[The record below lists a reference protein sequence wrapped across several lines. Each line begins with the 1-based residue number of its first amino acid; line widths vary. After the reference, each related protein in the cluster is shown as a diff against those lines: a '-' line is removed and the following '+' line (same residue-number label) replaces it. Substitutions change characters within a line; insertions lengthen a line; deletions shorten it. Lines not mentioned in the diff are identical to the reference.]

1 VFIAAAGSSN
11 ILQFMITRTWRS
23 ALPSAGTNRIYSC
36 DFVWNGAPAAGRA
49 SRGCITVKFLTALLC
64 LLPFSHAFPA
74 LLLRETFD
82 YTNGPL
88 TVVSGG
94 AWSQHSG
101 NTANQ
106 VNVASGEAQ
115 LTSGE
120 SEDVNRAFLGQPF
133 PTNGATRV
141 FYARF
146 TARFTSLPS
155 AGGAWFAAFKDGS
168 DTGFRARIFALTSG
182 AINGQFR
189 LGLSA
194 TTNSA
199 ATVTNTTDLA
209 LNTPFTV
216 VLRLANTNSAATLWL
231 NPASEGDP
239 SIATTEAASPFT
251 VAAFAFRQNT
261 GMGTLTIDDLVV
273 APTFAE
279 ATAAASLVT
288 PFLETEPPSQI
299 VPRGS
304 NVVFTAAASGAAPL
318 RYQWLFNEQ
327 PVPGATNTAL
337 ALTNLALAAH
347 GNYRIAV
354 TNVFG
359 TMTSAPA
366 LLNVSIT
373 MTGATNVA
381 LTLLNYNA
389 HGAAIPDWSTNSPQV
404 QAIGQ
409 QVQFLDPD
417 IITFQEIP
425 MTNSG
430 WTQMTNFVT
439 AFRPGYYLATN
450 SGHDGFIRSVILSR
464 FPITRSAKWLD
475 GIPLTSFGDSGFFT
489 RDLFEAEIA
498 VPGWPQPLHVFTTH
512 LKSGQADDETLK
524 RAAEARAISNFF
536 ANTFRPA
543 NPLRPYL
550 LTGDMNEDVNNP
562 PDGGAALPTL
572 ANLPTDLRI
581 ATPLNPQSGSHLTF
595 SIRATSLTRRY
606 DYVLPNA
613 LLFTNLLDGQIFRT
627 DLATNISPALPGDAT
642 NASDHLPVFVR
653 FQNPY
658 AVPPRIFSFNMS
670 NAVVR
675 MNWSAVPGGR
685 YRVEASTNL
694 PAWTPLATNLLATNE
709 VLSFTTNASG
719 AARFLRVRTEP

>member
-1 VFIAAAGSSN
+1 
-11 ILQFMITRTWRS
+11 
-23 ALPSAGTNRIYSC
+23 
-36 DFVWNGAPAAGRA
+36 VWNGAPVACRA
-49 SRGCITVKFLTALLC
+49 SRGCITLKFLAAFLC

-82 YTNGPL
+82 YTNGVL

-94 AWSQHSG
+94 AWAQHSG

-106 VNVASGEAQ
+106 VNVTGGEVQ

-120 SEDVNRAFLGQPF
+120 SEDVNRPILGQPF
-133 PTNGATRV
+133 PTNGATRI

-168 DTGFRARIFALTSG
+168 DTGFRARAFALTSG
-182 AINGQFR
+182 ATNGQFR
-189 LGLSA
+189 LGLS
-194 TTNSA
+194 TLNNGA
-199 ATVTNTTDLA
+199 ATITNTTDLA

-216 VLRLANTNSAATLWL
+216 MLRLANTNSAATLWL
-231 NPASEGDP
+231 NPVSEGDP
-239 SIATTEAASPFT
+239 SITTTEAASPFT

-273 APTFAE
+273 APTFIE
-279 ATAAASLVT
+279 ATAASSLVT
-288 PFLETEPPSQI
+288 PFLESEPQSQT
-299 VPRGS
+299 VARGS
-304 NVVFTAAASGAAPL
+304 NVVFTAIASGSVPL
-318 RYQWLFNEQ
+318 RFQWLFNEQ
-327 PVPGATNTAL
+327 PVPGATNTTL
-337 ALTNLALAAH
+337 TLTNLALAAH
-347 GNYRIAV
+347 GNYRLAV
-354 TNVFG
+354 TNIFG
-359 TMTSAPA
+359 AMTSAPA

-373 MTGATNVA
+373 MTDATNAA

-404 QAIGQ
+404 QAIGR

-430 WTQMTNFVT
+430 WMQMMNFVN
-439 AFRPGYYLATN
+439 AFRPGYFLATN

-475 GIPLTSFGDSGFFT
+475 GIPLNSFGDSGFFT

-512 LKSGQADDETLK
+512 LKSGQAGDDTLK
-524 RAAEARAISNFF
+524 RAAESRAISNFF
-536 ANTFRPA
+536 VNTFRPA

-550 LTGDMNEDVNNP
+550 LTGDMNEDVNIP

-572 ANLPTDLRI
+572 TSLPTGLRI
-581 ATPLNPQSGSHLTF
+581 ATPVNPQSGSHLTF
-595 SIRATSLTRRY
+595 SIRATNLTRRY

-613 LLFTNLLDGQIFRT
+613 LLFTNLIDGHVFRT

-653 FQNPY
+653 FKNPY
-658 AVPPRIFSFNMS
+658 ALLPRILNFGVS
-670 NAVVR
+670 NAVAR
-675 MNWSAVPGGR
+675 MNWSAVIGGR
-685 YRVEASTNL
+685 YGIEASTDL
-694 PAWTPLATNLLATNE
+694 PAWTPFATNLLTTNE
-709 VLSFTTNASG
+709 VLSFSTNASG
-719 AARFLRVRTEP
+719 TARFFRVRTEP

>member
-1 VFIAAAGSSN
+1 
-11 ILQFMITRTWRS
+11 
-23 ALPSAGTNRIYSC
+23 
-36 DFVWNGAPAAGRA
+36 
-49 SRGCITVKFLTALLC
+49 VKFLAALFC
-64 LLPFSHAFPA
+64 LLPFCHAFPA

-106 VNVASGEAQ
+106 ANVASGELQ

-120 SEDVNRAFLGQPF
+120 TEDVNRPLLGQPF
-133 PTNGATRV
+133 PTNGTTRI
-141 FYARF
+141 FYACF
-146 TARFTSLPS
+146 TARFTSLPTS
-155 AGGAWFAAFKDGS
+155 GGAWFASFKDTS

-182 AINGQFR
+182 ATNGQFR
-189 LGLSA
+189 LGLST
-194 TTNSA
+194 TTNGV
-199 ATVTNTTDLA
+199 ATITNTTDLA
-209 LNTPFTV
+209 LNTPFTI
-216 VLRLANTNSAATLWL
+216 VLRLANTNSSATLWL
-231 NPASEGDP
+231 DPASEGDP

-251 VAAFAFRQNT
+251 VAGFAFRQNT

-279 ATAAASLVT
+279 ATAASSLVT
-288 PFLETEPPSQI
+288 PFLETEPQGQI
-299 VPRGS
+299 AARGS
-304 NVVFTAAASGAAPL
+304 NIVFTAAASGAAPL
-318 RYQWLFNEQ
+318 HYQWLFNEQ
-327 PVPGATNTAL
+327 PVPGATNTFL
-337 ALTNLALAAH
+337 ALTNLSLAAH
-347 GNYRIAV
+347 GNYRIAA

-359 TMTSAPA
+359 AMTSAPA
-366 LLNVSIT
+366 LLNISVT
-373 MTGATNVA
+373 MTGATNA
-381 LTLLNYNA
+381 ELTLLTYNA

-404 QAIGQ
+404 QALGR

-417 IITFQEIP
+417 VITFQEIP

-430 WTQMTNFVT
+430 WTQMTNFVN
-439 AFRPGYYLATN
+439 AFRPGYFLATN

-475 GIPLTSFGDSGFFT
+475 GIPLNSFGYDGFFT

-524 RAAEARAISNFF
+524 RGAEARAISNFF
-536 ANTFRPA
+536 ENTFRPA

-550 LTGDMNEDVNNP
+550 LTGDMNEDVNDP
-562 PDGGAALPTL
+562 PDGGVALPTL
-572 ANLPTDLRI
+572 SSLPTGLRI

-595 SIRATSLTRRY
+595 SIRAIDLTKRY

-627 DLATNISPALPGDAT
+627 DLATNIFPALPGDAT

-653 FQNPY
+653 FKNPY
-658 AVPPRIFSFNMS
+658 ALPPRILSFGVS
-670 NAVVR
+670 NAAGKL
-675 MNWSAVPGGR
+675 NWSAISGGR
-685 YRVEASTNL
+685 YSVESSMNL

-709 VLSFTTNASG
+709 LLSFSTNAMG
-719 AARFLRVRTEP
+719 AQRFLRVRTEP

>member
-1 VFIAAAGSSN
+1 MVNSN
-11 ILQFMITRTWRS
+11 
-23 ALPSAGTNRIYSC
+23 
-36 DFVWNGAPAAGRA
+36 
-49 SRGCITVKFLTALLC
+49 
-64 LLPFSHAFPA
+64 
-74 LLLRETFD
+74 
-82 YTNGPL
+82 
-88 TVVSGG
+88 
-94 AWSQHSG
+94 AWTQHSG
-101 NTANQ
+101 TTPNQ
-106 VNVASGEAQ
+106 VNVAAGAAS

-120 SEDVNRAFLGQPF
+120 TEDVNRLLLGQPF
-133 PTNGATRV
+133 PTNDATRI

-155 AGGAWFAAFKDGS
+155 AGGAWFACFKDGS
-168 DTGFRARIFALTSG
+168 DTGFRARVFALTSG
-182 AINGQFR
+182 ATNGQFR
-189 LGLSA
+189 LGLSMV
-194 TTNSA
+194 NNGA
-199 ATVTNTTDLA
+199 ATITNTTDLA
-209 LNTPFTV
+209 LNTSFTV

-239 SIATTEAASPFT
+239 SITTTEAASAFT

-261 GMGTLTIDDLVV
+261 GMGTLTIDDLVI

-279 ATAAASLVT
+279 ATAASSLVT
-288 PFLETEPPSQI
+288 PFLETEPQSQI

-304 NVVFTAAASGAAPL
+304 NVVFNSVASGTAPL
-318 RYQWLFNEQ
+318 HYQWLFDEQ
-327 PVPGATNTAL
+327 PIPSATNTTL
-337 ALTNLALAAH
+337 SLTNLALAAH
-347 GNYRIAV
+347 GNYRVAV
-354 TNVFG
+354 TNAFG
-359 TMTSAPA
+359 AMTSAPA

-373 MTGATNVA
+373 MTSATNAA

-389 HGAAIPDWSTNSPQV
+389 HGAAIADWSTNSPQV
-404 QAIGQ
+404 QAIGR

-430 WTQMTNFVT
+430 WMQMTNFVN

-450 SGHDGFIRSVILSR
+450 SGHDTFIRSVILSR

-475 GIPLTSFGDSGFFT
+475 GIPLNSFGDSGFFT

-524 RAAEARAISNFF
+524 RGAESRAISNFF

-550 LTGDMNEDVNNP
+550 LTGDMNEDVNDP
-562 PDGGAALPTL
+562 PDGGVALPTL
-572 ANLPTDLRI
+572 ANLPTGLRI
-581 ATPLNPQSGSHLTF
+581 ATPLNPPSGSHLTF
-595 SIRATSLTRRY
+595 SIRAAALTRRY

-613 LLFTNLLDGQIFRT
+613 LLFTNLIDGQIFRT

-653 FQNPY
+653 FKNPS
-658 AVPPRIFSFNMS
+658 ALPPRILSFGVS
-670 NAVVR
+670 NTVAR
-675 MNWSAVPGGR
+675 MNWSAVSGGR
-685 YRVEASTNL
+685 YGVEVSTNL
-694 PAWTPLATNLLATNE
+694 PAWTRKS
-709 VLSFTTNASG
+709 V
-719 AARFLRVRTEP
+719 V